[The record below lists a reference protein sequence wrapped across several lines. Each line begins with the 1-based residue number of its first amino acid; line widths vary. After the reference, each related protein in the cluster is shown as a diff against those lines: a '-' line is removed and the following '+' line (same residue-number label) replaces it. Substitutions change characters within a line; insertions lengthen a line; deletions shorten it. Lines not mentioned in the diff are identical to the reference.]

1 MNITLRLE
9 GIPEDIID
17 EMLKAGIAA
26 SKTEAIRIALLDYN
40 EHHPLKKIGKPKR
53 GEDEEYGK
61 LQFSGWKEYLADE
74 KEDAVW
80 NKYL

>member
-9 GIPEDIID
+9 GIPEEIIE
-17 EMLKAGIAA
+17 EMIKAGIA
-26 SKTEAIRIALLDYN
+26 STKTEAIRAAILDYN
-40 EHHPLKKIGKPKR
+40 EHHPLKKFGI
-53 GEDEEYGK
+53 EEEK
-61 LQFSGWKEYLADE
+61 ETDVRLQLSGWKEYLKDE